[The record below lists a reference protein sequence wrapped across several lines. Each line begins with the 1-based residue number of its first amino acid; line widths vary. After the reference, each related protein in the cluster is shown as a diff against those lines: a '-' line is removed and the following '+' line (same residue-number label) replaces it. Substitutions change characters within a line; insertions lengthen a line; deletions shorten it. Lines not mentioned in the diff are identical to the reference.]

1 MKRFLLVAG
10 LLLGLSGTTTAR
22 SPVDLDVIDDEMAG
36 PRTQVLVLGT
46 YHLAEHAGEF
56 DPASLEPLLQRLE
69 AFAPDV
75 ITIEQVPGEQCD
87 MVMRHPQVYSVDD
100 WKARWCFDT
109 APARAATG
117 LDLPAAIARMHAMLG
132 DWPQHPM
139 PAQRRELAAVF
150 LAAGDPSSALVQ
162 WLQLDADG
170 RRAGDGLDQAL
181 VDLLAERARRSG
193 EVTLIAARLA
203 SRLGLARLHPVDD
216 HTGDDHSGDDGF
228 IGDGQAYGAAIQ
240 AAWDTRGSAVAD
252 AMARGLAALRRGDML
267 EAYRHINAPAVLQTK
282 VEADFGANL
291 AHPSPEGYGRFYVGG
306 WEIRNLRMVAN
317 IGKTFRGRPGARVLT
332 IVGGM
337 HKPWFDTWLGQ
348 MQGVD
353 IVDVQEVLR

>member
-10 LLLGLSGTTTAR
+10 LLLGLAGTTMAH
-22 SPVDLDVIDDEMAG
+22 SPVDLDVIDADMAG
-36 PRTQVLVLGT
+36 ARTRVLVLGT

-162 WLQLDADG
+162 WLQLDAD
-170 RRAGDGLDQAL
+170 
-181 VDLLAERARRSG
+181 
-193 EVTLIAARLA
+193 EV
-203 SRLGLARLHPVDD
+203 
-216 HTGDDHSGDDGF
+216 
-228 IGDGQAYGAAIQ
+228 AAI
-240 AAWDTRGSAVAD
+240 RK
-252 AMARGLAALRRGDML
+252 MM
-267 EAYRHINAPAVLQTK
+267 
-282 VEADFGANL
+282 
-291 AHPSPEGYGRFYVGG
+291 EG
-306 WEIRNLRMVAN
+306 N
-317 IGKTFRGRPGARVLT
+317 
-332 IVGGM
+332 
-337 HKPWFDTWLGQ
+337 
-348 MQGVD
+348 
-353 IVDVQEVLR
+353 

>member
-1 MKRFLLVAG
+1 MYPLLRP
-10 LLLGLSGTTTAR
+10 LLFRIDAEKAHGLGLSALQAAWRCGA
-22 SPVDLDVIDDEMAG
+22 A
-36 PRTQVLVLGT
+36 
-46 YHLAEHAGEF
+46 
-56 DPASLEPLLQRLE
+56 PL
-69 AFAPDV
+69 
-75 ITIEQVPGEQCD
+75 
-87 MVMRHPQVYSVDD
+87 
-100 WKARWCFDT
+100 
-109 APARAATG
+109 
-117 LDLPAAIARMHAMLG
+117 IARRC
-132 DWPQHPM
+132 
-139 PAQRRELAAVF
+139 PALPVQAFGLEFPNPVG
-150 LAAGDPSSALVQ
+150 LAAGLDKNGAHIDALFALGFGSVEVGTVTPRPQEGNPKPRMFRLPQHRAVINRLGFNNAGVDALV
-162 WLQLDADG
+162 
-170 RRAGDGLDQAL
+170 RN
-181 VDLLAERARRSG
+181 VERARRSG

-203 SRLGLARLHPVDD
+203 SRLGLVRLHPVDD

-228 IGDGQAYGAAIQ
+228 IADGQAYGAAIQ

-252 AMARGLAALRRGDML
+252 AMAPGLAALRRGDML

-291 AHPSPEGYGRFYVGG
+291 AHPSPQGYGRFYVGG